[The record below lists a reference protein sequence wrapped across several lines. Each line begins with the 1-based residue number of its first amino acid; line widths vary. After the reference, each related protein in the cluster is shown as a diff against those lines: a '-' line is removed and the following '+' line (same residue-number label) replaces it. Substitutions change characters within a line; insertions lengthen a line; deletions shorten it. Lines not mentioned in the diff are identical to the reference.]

1 MEIHGSAVLVIGA
14 TGGFGAE
21 VARELAARGAR
32 LALHGRDPARLEALG
47 AELGAA
53 ALAADLRAPGAPAR
67 VVAWAAEALD
77 GLDVVVNVA
86 GVVAFGPVAEL
97 EEPVLRELV
106 EVNLVAPALVARAAI
121 PVLAEGGAIVNVS
134 AIVAEQ
140 PTGGMAAYSA
150 VKAGLSAFDAAMR
163 RELRRAKVGVLDAR
177 PPHMETGLAA
187 RPIAGAAPRLATGRD
202 PRHMAALL
210 VDALAAGAPEVDWD
224 A

>member
-106 EVNLVAPALVARAAI
+106 EVNLVAPALVAWPPAPSPAPRPGWPPGATRGTWPRSWSTPSPPGRPRWTGTPDGPPAGRAA
-121 PVLAEGGAIVNVS
+121 
-134 AIVAEQ
+134 
-140 PTGGMAAYSA
+140 
-150 VKAGLSAFDAAMR
+150 
-163 RELRRAKVGVLDAR
+163 
-177 PPHMETGLAA
+177 H
-187 RPIAGAAPRLATGRD
+187 ATGVRG
-202 PRHMAALL
+202 RR
-210 VDALAAGAPEVDWD
+210 
-224 A
+224 